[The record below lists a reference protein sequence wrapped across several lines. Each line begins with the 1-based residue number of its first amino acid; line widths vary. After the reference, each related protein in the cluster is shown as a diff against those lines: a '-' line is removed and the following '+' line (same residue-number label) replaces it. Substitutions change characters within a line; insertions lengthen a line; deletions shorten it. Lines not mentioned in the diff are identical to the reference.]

1 MIFCVEDDDSIREL
15 MIYTL
20 NASGFETVGC
30 ENAASFWDALKKEK
44 NPQLVLLDIM
54 LPDEDGI
61 SILKKLRSYA
71 LTAGI
76 PVIMATAKGTEYDKV
91 IGLDL
96 GADDYLAKPFGMME
110 MVSRVKA
117 VLRRAHGDTARRLF
131 IGKLEIDEKK
141 HDVTVAGKKVSLTLK
156 EYELLKLLMKNPG
169 RVFTRDELL
178 LSVWE
183 SDYSGETR
191 TVDVHVGTLRAKLGK
206 EGRRIETVR
215 GVGYRMSDAGK
226 SL

>member
-15 MIYTL
+15 MTYTL
-20 NASGFETVGC
+20 NASGFKTVGC
-30 ENAASFWDALKKEK
+30 ENAAAFWSALKKEE

-71 LTAGI
+71 LTADI

-117 VLRRAHGDTARRLF
+117 VLRRTHGNVERKIS

-141 HDVTVAGKKVSLTLK
+141 HNVTVSGKKVNLTLK
-156 EYELLKLLMKNPG
+156 EYELLRLLMKNPG

-206 EGRRIETVR
+206 EGSRIETVR

-226 SL
+226 V